1 MSLSK
6 IYKGT
11 TSFVPEQILSRQ
23 TLPLEPI
30 WQDIVAGHARSEDHD
45 LFVSDNINENKVM
58 PTNTADKKSLPATE
72 PGNEA
77 KNISSNISS
86 KGADDSS
93 YQAPSPAID
102 LELLH
107 KKAFAEG
114 VLIGRSQADEDF
126 GTSIKTLSAAC
137 EQLNH
142 LHETILLNNT
152 KEMHSLVLQIAE
164 KIIRHSLEEQS
175 DTILATI
182 KDAIHLAVKSDEF
195 QIRVN
200 PQDLAILKKKKKE
213 IIDEISSLEN
223 IIIKADSTVDRGGC
237 LLESVNCTVDATIT
251 SQLQAIKETLPLDN
265 NAALSFPDEP

>member
-30 WQDIVAGHARSEDHD
+30 WQDIVAVPARTEDHD
-45 LFVSDNINENKVM
+45 LFVSDNINANKGM
-58 PTNTADKKSLPATE
+58 PTNTAANKSLSAAE
-72 PGNEA
+72 SGSA
-77 KNISSNISS
+77 AQNISSPSS
-86 KGADDSS
+86 SPEADDSN
-93 YQAPSPAID
+93 YQAPIPAID

-107 KKAFAEG
+107 KQAFAEG
-114 VLIGRSQADEDF
+114 VLMGRSQADEDF
-126 GTSIKTLSAAC
+126 GTSIKTLSATC

-152 KEMHSLVLQIAE
+152 KEMHTLVLQIAE
-164 KIIRHSLEEQS
+164 KIIRHSIEEQS

-200 PQDLAILKKKKKE
+200 PQDLAVLKKKKKE
-213 IIDEISSLEN
+213 IIDEISSLDN

-251 SQLQAIKETLPLDN
+251 SQLQAIKEILPLDN
-265 NAALSFPDEP
+265 NAALSFPGEP